1 MKRHLRHFLDL
12 TCLVIAVTLLS
23 GCKKDEIDKELL
35 YGTWYC
41 PDLALYYTFN
51 EDYSGRYYD
60 SANAGKSYTW
70 SLDDDRLEI
79 KAHGDM
85 INVVAFETYIIESL
99 DDKEMKCHEEGY
111 SSSIYTFT
119 RQ

>member
-1 MKRHLRHFLDL
+1 MKQQIRHFIG
-12 TCLVIAVTLLS
+12 TACLFMVVILLV
-23 GCKKDEIDKELL
+23 GCTKTEIDQELL
-35 YGTWYC
+35 YGTWFC
-41 PDLALYYTFN
+41 QDLGLYYTFN

-60 SANAGKSYTW
+60 AGNNGKSYTW

-99 DDKEMKCHEEGY
+99 DSKEMKCYEESY
-111 SSSIYTFT
+111 SSVKYTFKK
-119 RQ
+119 Q